1 MFFFFFEIQV
11 SSTLTMAKGPVSRVS
26 DHTAFLVGTPP
37 DTNVALR
44 GGSKELDGSTMIL
57 QRASDSTRLIYW
69 TLERDISQ
77 VGDSFEKYQLV
88 DGGLNM
94 QICNIANAI
103 FKICSFVF

>member
-44 GGSKELDGSTMIL
+44 DGSKELDGSTIIL
-57 QRASDSTRLIYW
+57 QRASDSTRLIYRLGIVW
-69 TLERDISQ
+69 KSINI
-77 VGDSFEKYQLV
+77 V
-88 DGGLNM
+88 DGGLNTR
-94 QICNIANAI
+94 ICNIANAI